1 MALFKASSHFGLA
14 EEEQNRKESIMKF
27 STCFKS
33 IGAAFLASSILALP
47 AFAAVS
53 KKAAA
58 PVVPKILSGTGATFG
73 GLAGSGFTLL
83 DVRRTADK
91 KIERLVFDVG
101 DKAGAVMR
109 GWPGYYHAELK
120 NNPQRLVL
128 DFAQMP
134 NSNLNQAALSAR
146 LKNSIAVTRTTMSLE
161 PVDNSLNLT
170 MDLKKNTKVRV
181 YQVMGKAT
189 TSKVVVDL
197 ITE

>member
-1 MALFKASSHFGLA
+1 
-14 EEEQNRKESIMKF
+14 MKF
-27 STCFKS
+27 ALGFTTLFF
-33 IGAAFLASSILALP
+33 AFS
-47 AFAAVS
+47 AFAAVA
-53 KKAAA
+53 KKPIAL
-58 PVVPKILSGTGATFG
+58 VVPKILADTGATFG

-83 DVRRTADK
+83 DLRRTADK
-91 KIERLVFDVG
+91 KIERLVFDIG
-101 DKAGAVMR
+101 DKSGAMMR

-120 NNPQRLVL
+120 NNPQRLVI

-134 NSNLNQAALSAR
+134 NSNLNQALLSAR
-146 LKNSIAVTRTTMSLE
+146 LKNSIAVTRSVLSLE

-181 YQVMGKAT
+181 YQVMGKTT